1 MTKKDITEAAAAYG
15 KVQET
20 IQSLRTDY
28 ADTIAEIEV
37 TEATLKALH
46 LAPLPLE
53 DLKAGILDFVGAS
66 GQRYLDGII
75 RRNIAQFATGG
86 RSDAEGRKGRPLR
99 YCDIEG
105 AITGESPVLASE
117 QIFQE
122 RLDEFNGHIM
132 GSFLAEFTKEALC
145 RVMAD
150 MTPGEFGYGKVEP
163 HEVGTDRAT
172 RRKAIQ
178 EAKQKLAALDAQRD
192 ELARQLRGLG
202 FSINDGG
209 TE

>member
-1 MTKKDITEAAAAYG
+1 MARKDIAEAAAAYG

-20 IQSLRTDY
+20 IQALRSDY
-28 ADTIAEIEV
+28 AGTIAEIKV
-37 TEATLKALH
+37 TEATLKALY

-66 GQRYLDGII
+66 GRRYLDGVI
-75 RRNIAQFATGG
+75 RRNLAQFATGG
-86 RSDAEGRKGRPLR
+86 RCDAEGRKGRPLR

-117 QIFQE
+117 QLFQE
-122 RLDEFNGHIM
+122 RLDEFNGQVL
-132 GSFLAEFTKEALC
+132 GSFFAESAKEALR

-178 EAKQKLAALDAQRD
+178 ETKEKLVALDTQRE

-202 FSINDGG
+202 FSISEGDAQ
-209 TE
+209 

>member
-1 MTKKDITEAAAAYG
+1 MAKSDITEAAAAYG

-20 IQSLRTDY
+20 IQALRTDY
-28 ADTIAEIEV
+28 AGTIAEIKV
-37 TEATLKALH
+37 TEATLKALY

-53 DLKAGILDFVGAS
+53 DLKAGILDFVDAS
-66 GQRYLDGII
+66 GRRYLDGII
-75 RRNIAQFATGG
+75 RRNLAQFATGG

-105 AITGESPVLASE
+105 TITGESPALASE

-122 RLDEFNGHIM
+122 RMGEFNGHVLGIFFTE
-132 GSFLAEFTKEALC
+132 STKEALR

-150 MTPGEFGYGKVEP
+150 MTPNEFGYGKVEP

-172 RRKAIQ
+172 RRKAIH
-178 EAKQKLAALDAQRD
+178 ETKAKLAALDVQRE

-202 FSINDGG
+202 FSISEGG
-209 TE
+209 TQ